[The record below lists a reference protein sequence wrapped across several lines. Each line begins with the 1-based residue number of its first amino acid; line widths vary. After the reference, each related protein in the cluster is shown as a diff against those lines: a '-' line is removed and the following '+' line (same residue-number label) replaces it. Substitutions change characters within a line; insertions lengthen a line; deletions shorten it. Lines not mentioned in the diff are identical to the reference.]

1 MGNIPNKSEDI
12 KTSSVTISR
21 AILPKQNEENR
32 PLEQEINERL
42 SKSFYK
48 GAGFKDLVDRK
59 QYVYDLPSEMINYS
73 DEIN

>member
-1 MGNIPNKSEDI
+1 M
-12 KTSSVTISR
+12 
-21 AILPKQNEENR
+21 ILPKQNEENR

-48 GAGFKDLVDRK
+48 GAGFEDLVDRK

-73 DEIN
+73 DEIH